1 MGKAITTGTIDEVI
15 SLLEQEY
22 GPRQWK
28 ADGDPVTVL
37 VGTILS
43 QNTSDVNSH
52 RALHSLISTFA
63 SWEAVIAAPVE
74 SVSYAIRSGG
84 LARIKA
90 ARIKQVLSQIK
101 QEQGRIDLDSLYFA
115 TMPEAKE
122 YLMHLPGVGPKTASC
137 VLLFSL
143 GKPCMPVDTH
153 VFRVSKRLG
162 LINTETSVAKAHE
175 WLQQRVPPGSVYQ
188 FHLHMIEHGRKVCYA
203 RRPRC
208 GECVLRKI
216 CHYLRYLQG

>member
-1 MGKAITTGTIDEVI
+1 MGKAIAMVTIDEVI
-15 SLLEQEY
+15 RLLEQEY

-28 ADGDPVTVL
+28 AYGDPVTVL
-37 VGTILS
+37 IGTILS

-52 RALHSLISTFA
+52 RALHSLISSFA
-63 SWEAVIAAPVE
+63 SWEAVLAAPVK
-74 SVSYAIRSGG
+74 SVSYAIMSGG
-84 LARIKA
+84 LAQIKA

-101 QEQGRIDLDSLYFA
+101 QEQGHIDLDSLYFA

-122 YLMHLPGVGPKTASC
+122 YLMHLPGVGLKTASC

-162 LINTETSVAKAHE
+162 LIDTGTSVARAHE

-188 FHLHMIEHGRKVCYA
+188 FHLHMIEHGRKVCHA
-203 RRPRC
+203 RRPLC

-216 CHYLRYLQG
+216 CRSAPYLQG